1 MVTKIGPKTKIFCLD
16 TDLFFKETY
25 ETIDKVIE
33 RYAIQPLIYKP
44 KISLEEQAKKY
55 GEKLWER
62 DPDLCCGLR
71 KVEPLSRAFK
81 ELKLK
86 AWITGM
92 RREQAPTRRNIGKI
106 EWDSRWNLVKINP
119 LADWSSKEV
128 WRYAIK
134 NKLPYNPLHDRGYPS
149 IGCEPCT
156 KPAEAESDKRS
167 GRWKGLA
174 KKECGIHYK
183 TTFDKT
189 KSPLPQRL
197 KRKV

>member
-1 MVTKIGPKTKIFCLD
+1 
-16 TDLFFKETY
+16 
-25 ETIDKVIE
+25 
-33 RYAIQPLIYKP
+33 
-44 KISLEEQAKKY
+44 
-55 GEKLWER
+55 
-62 DPDLCCGLR
+62 
-71 KVEPLSRAFK
+71 
-81 ELKLK
+81 
-86 AWITGM
+86 M